1 MQNASG
7 IADDDFDS
15 SKQGVT
21 QQELASEMFK
31 AVRQGMGLT
40 DVAERELSKAE
51 IKSRDKTADKIM
63 DKSKAKK
70 KKKKT
75 Q

>member
-1 MQNASG
+1 M
-7 IADDDFDS
+7 ILTV
-15 SKQGVT
+15 SKQGVP

-63 DKSKAKK
+63 DKIKAKK
-70 KKKKT
+70 SNSKLG
-75 Q
+75 